1 VIKSRRQYE
10 VTRQRLAEFES
21 ALAGFDPA
29 KAPPGVSERGH
40 RAVYAGM
47 VSVRDELA
55 DDLAEYDRLKEP
67 TND

>member
-21 ALAGFDPA
+21 ALAGLDRA
-29 KAPPGVSERGH
+29 KVPPGVSERGH
-40 RAVYAGM
+40 QARYDGM

-55 DDLAEYDRLKEP
+55 EELADYDRLKEA
-67 TND
+67 DQ

>member
-21 ALAGFDPA
+21 ALARFDLA
-29 KAPPGVSERGH
+29 KVPPGVSELGH
-40 RAVYAGM
+40 SVVYAGM

-55 DDLAEYDRLKEP
+55 EELAEYDRLKEA
-67 TND
+67 DQ

>member
-1 VIKSRRQYE
+1 MIKSRRQYE

-40 RAVYAGM
+40 RAVYDGM

-55 DDLAEYDRLKEP
+55 DDLAKYDRLKEA
-67 TND
+67 DQ